1 MAYRFSEDQANVVF
15 DNFYAE
21 LEELSGEA
29 QTMPH
34 HASKTVRRFSGV
46 AESII
51 ATCEECINLYGL
63 QASAEALEEVRNT
76 YRDMNELTYYY
87 DSDNPDIVDLQEQ
100 FIQEFSSFL
109 LEAAHRIEEEARRI
123 EEEEEEER
131 RREEEE
137 EARRQEEEETRARAR
152 EQAERAREIEEKYN
166 DIMESATA
174 DSVLSQ
180 IGKGIL
186 KGIGQKLS
194 GRFSNPVT
202 RIFNKIFRGK
212 K

>member
-1 MAYRFSEDQANVVF
+1 MAYRFTEDQADVIF
-15 DNFYAE
+15 QNFYDE
-21 LEELSGEA
+21 LRQLSDEA

-34 HASKTVRRFSGV
+34 HTSKTVKNFSG
-46 AESII
+46 I
-51 ATCEECINLYGL
+51 AGAIYSSCEECINLHGV
-63 QASAEALEEVRNT
+63 QASAEALEEARNT
-76 YRDMNELTYYY
+76 YRDIYELTYYY
-87 DSDNPDIVDLQEQ
+87 DSDNPEIIDLQEQ
-100 FIQEFSSFL
+100 FIEQFSSFL
-109 LEAAHRIEEEARRI
+109 LEAAARIQEEARRI
-123 EEEEEEER
+123 EEEEAEER

-137 EARRQEEEETRARAR
+137 EARRQEEEETRQRAR
-152 EQAERAREIEEKYN
+152 DQAERARETEEKYN
-166 DIMESATA
+166 DIVESATA

-194 GRFSNPVT
+194 GRFGNPVT

>member
-1 MAYRFSEDQANVVF
+1 MSYRFTEDQANVVF

-51 ATCEECINLYGL
+51 DICEECINLHGL
-63 QASAEALEEVRNT
+63 QASAEALEEARNT
-76 YRDMNELTYYY
+76 YRDMQELTYYY

-109 LEAAHRIEEEARRI
+109 LEAAPGIEEEARRI
-123 EEEEEEER
+123 EEEER

-137 EARRQEEEETRARAR
+137 AARRQEEEEARARAR
-152 EQAERAREIEEKYN
+152 EQAERARETEEKYN

-174 DSVLSQ
+174 ESVLSR
-180 IGKGIL
+180 IGKGISSFF
-186 KGIGQKLS
+186 KGL
-194 GRFSNPVT
+194 
-202 RIFNKIFRGK
+202 FRR
-212 K
+212 